1 MEHRD
6 NPEDSV
12 TNQQLKTDKILLDL
26 TNAIKDG
33 IRTTPI
39 PYRSSVAIGDINLS
53 PETSLEFVLVY
64 QIDNPFKKTAII
76 KEISLVPDKNM
87 QTNGAVEIFVNK
99 VRIYSNTH
107 TFFKLI
113 GSDNIEYPEG
123 IKIERDESV
132 QVFLRTNDASK
143 AIELATRVIFTD
155 NA

>member
-12 TNQQLKTDKILLDL
+12 TNQQLKTDKILLEL
-26 TNAIKDG
+26 INTIKEG

-39 PYRSSVAIGDINLS
+39 PYRSAVAVGDINLS
-53 PETSLEFVLVY
+53 PVINTEFELAFK
-64 QIDNPFKKTAII
+64 IDNPFKKTAII
-76 KEISLVPDKNM
+76 KEISLVPDTNM

-113 GSDNIEYPEG
+113 GTDNVDYQDG
-123 IKIERDESV
+123 IKILRDESV
-132 QVFLRTNDASK
+132 EVFLRTNDAGL
-143 AIELATRVIFTD
+143 AVELAVRVLFTD

>member
-26 TNAIKDG
+26 LSTIKEG

-39 PYRSSVAIGDINLS
+39 PYRSAVAVGDINLS
-53 PETSLEFVLVY
+53 PENSLSFTRVFK
-64 QIDNPFKKTAII
+64 INNPYKKTAII
-76 KEISLVPDKNM
+76 KEMSLIPDGNM

-107 TFFKLI
+107 SFFKLV
-113 GSDNIEYPEG
+113 GTDNVDYQAG
-123 IKIERDESV
+123 IKILRDESV
-132 QVFLRTNDASK
+132 EVFLRTNDAGK
-143 AIELATRVIFTD
+143 AVELAVRVLFTD

>member
-12 TNQQLKTDKILLDL
+12 TNQQLKTDKILVDL

-39 PYRSSVAIGDINLS
+39 PYRTAIAIGDINLS
-53 PETSLEFVLVY
+53 AVNSLQFVLSY

-76 KEISLVPDKNM
+76 KEISLVPDTNM

-107 TFFKLI
+107 SFFKLI
-113 GSDNIEYPEG
+113 GTDNIEYHEG

-143 AIELATRVIFTD
+143 AVELATRVIFTD